1 MNTKSNRHDRRLSSD
16 VDAYVHEISQMPAI
30 EFIGLTQVLRL
41 SLKTDSGE
49 PVDGQDLIE
58 QSIAKFASLG
68 RKQRREIIA
77 ALREARRQRKN
88 DPITDTSASRG
99 DADGPSA

>member
-1 MNTKSNRHDRRLSSD
+1 MNTKTHDRRLSSD

-49 PVDGQDLIE
+49 PVDG
-58 QSIAKFASLG
+58 
-68 RKQRREIIA
+68 
-77 ALREARRQRKN
+77 
-88 DPITDTSASRG
+88 
-99 DADGPSA
+99 